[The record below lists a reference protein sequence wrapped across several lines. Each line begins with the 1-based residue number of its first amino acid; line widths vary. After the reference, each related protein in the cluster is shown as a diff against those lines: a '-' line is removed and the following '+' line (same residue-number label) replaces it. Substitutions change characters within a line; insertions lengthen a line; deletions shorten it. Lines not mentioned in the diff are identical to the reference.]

1 MGYALTEVINMV
13 RLLIG
18 LMIFASTG
26 AFAQMS
32 DPSKAPPNNISAT
45 LSFAAPSPVFGI
57 AFEHMMKDSMGLGAG
72 LKMWQKEE
80 GSKARDGFLV
90 VGVNAGYH
98 FYKKDW
104 DLSFTPSLN
113 IMNIKGSV
121 GSHNTKDAT
130 SLAPGVSFGILCQVA
145 PNFGVGFD
153 WSAYQA
159 WFDSTYAGT
168 MIQDIAVRGRFHF

>member
-1 MGYALTEVINMV
+1 MV

-18 LMIFASTG
+18 LIIFASTG

-32 DPSKAPPNNISAT
+32 DPAKAPPNNISAT
-45 LSFAAPSPVFGI
+45 LSFANPSPVFGI

-72 LKMWQKEE
+72 IKMWQKDSDASNPRN
-80 GSKARDGFLV
+80 GYLI
-90 VGVNAGYH
+90 VGANAGYH

-113 IMNIKGSV
+113 ILNISAARTG
-121 GSHNTKDAT
+121 GKDAT
-130 SLAPGVSFGILCQVA
+130 TLAPGVSFGILCQVA
-145 PNFGVGFD
+145 PNFAVGFD

-159 WFDSTYAGT
+159 WFDKTYAGVT
-168 MIQDIAVRGRFHF
+168 TIQDIAVRGRFHF